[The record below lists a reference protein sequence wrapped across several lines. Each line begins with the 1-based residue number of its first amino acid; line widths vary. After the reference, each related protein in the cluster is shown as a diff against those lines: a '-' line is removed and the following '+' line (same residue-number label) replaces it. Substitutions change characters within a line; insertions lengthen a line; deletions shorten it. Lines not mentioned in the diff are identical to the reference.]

1 MCYSNGECST
11 DVRHRNSFSH
21 LNLRQ
26 MTESARKRPSIMIW
40 TVKSLLSI
48 FGVTA
53 SLLAASLPALAA
65 DKPQVKP
72 MAGPRATIL
81 RETPLYVEPDTSSQ
95 KVDRVQEGRELVIA
109 ESSGPWIRVFA
120 NTDVEEVNEKDAP
133 IFGREAA
140 PPPVSGWMESRG
152 VVRDT
157 TPDGDAVLMGEAATM
172 EILAEDARGPRN
184 AGQAARLLYRRLVE
198 FFPNS
203 PLAAEAA
210 WRAADIRWQFQ
221 KADAARLPS
230 SKERDPYL
238 REQLDEEELKKVI
251 KLYPHSK
258 QADEATFE
266 MIDNKLCGD
275 WQGQEKCPEKE
286 SEYYEKFAAEHPDG
300 PRTAQ
305 ALYQA
310 AYRQAVLGDMYAA
323 DSSDKK
329 MNTARDHAKALTGEL
344 QKKFPA
350 SDYTARAAALVY
362 KFEQGIAVY
371 GSDRN

>member
-1 MCYSNGECST
+1 
-11 DVRHRNSFSH
+11 
-21 LNLRQ
+21 
-26 MTESARKRPSIMIW
+26 MIW
-40 TVKSLLSI
+40 TVKRRL
-48 FGVTA
+48 FTA
-53 SLLAASLPALAA
+53 SLICLTLLAARPGFASDKPK
-65 DKPQVKP
+65 DKPQEKP

-81 RETPLYVEPDTSSQ
+81 RETPLYVEPDTTSQ

-109 ESSGPWIRVFA
+109 ETSGPWIRVFA

-133 IFGREAA
+133 IYGRDTVT
-140 PPPVSGWMESRG
+140 PPVSGWIQARG

-157 TPDGDAVLMGEAATM
+157 DPVGDKVLMGEAATM

-184 AGQAARLLYRRLVE
+184 AGQTARLLYRRIVE
-198 FFPNS
+198 FYPNS

-210 WRAADIRWQFQ
+210 WRAADIRWQFE

-230 SKERDPYL
+230 SKEREAYL
-238 REQLDEEELKKVI
+238 REQLDDSELRKVI

-258 QADEATFE
+258 QADEAAFE

-286 SEYYEKFAAEHPDG
+286 SEYFEKFAEEHPDG

-310 AYRQAVLGDMYAA
+310 AYRQAVLGDMYSA
-323 DSSDKK
+323 DGNDKK
-329 MNTARDHAKALTGEL
+329 GDVARSRLKELAGEL
-344 QKKFPA
+344 EKKFPA
-350 SDYTARAAALVY
+350 SDYAARATVLVY
-362 KFEQGIAVY
+362 KGDQGIAVY
-371 GSDRN
+371 GSDRD

>member
-1 MCYSNGECST
+1 
-11 DVRHRNSFSH
+11 
-21 LNLRQ
+21 
-26 MTESARKRPSIMIW
+26 MIW
-40 TVKSLLSI
+40 TVKRLAYLP
-48 FGVTA
+48 VTIA
-53 SLLAASLPALAA
+53 FVLACPLIGAAA

-81 RETPLYVEPDTSSQ
+81 RETPLYVAPDTTSQ
-95 KVDRVQEGRELVIA
+95 KVDRIQEGRELVIA
-109 ESSGPWIRVFA
+109 ESSGPWVRVFA
-120 NTDVEEVNEKDAP
+120 NTDVEEVSEKDAP
-133 IFGREAA
+133 IFGREEA
-140 PPPVSGWMESRG
+140 PPPVSGWMEARG

-157 TPDGDAVLMGEAATM
+157 TEGGDRILMGEASTM

-184 AGQAARLLYRRLVE
+184 AGHAARLLYRRLVE

-230 SKERDPYL
+230 SKEREAYL
-238 REQLDEEELKKVI
+238 REQIDEDEMKKII

-258 QADEATFE
+258 QSDMAAFE

-286 SEYYEKFAAEHPDG
+286 SEYYEKYAAEHPTG

-310 AYRQAVLGDMYAA
+310 AYRQAVLKDMNSADGNEKKSDAA
-323 DSSDKK
+323 K
-329 MNTARDHAKALTGEL
+329 THAKQLAGEL
-344 QKKFPA
+344 QSKFPD
-350 SDYTARAAALVY
+350 SDYTSRAAALVY
-362 KFEQGIAVY
+362 KLEQGIAVY
-371 GSDRN
+371 GSDRD

>member
-1 MCYSNGECST
+1 
-11 DVRHRNSFSH
+11 
-21 LNLRQ
+21 
-26 MTESARKRPSIMIW
+26 
-40 TVKSLLSI
+40 
-48 FGVTA
+48 
-53 SLLAASLPALAA
+53 
-65 DKPQVKP
+65 

-81 RETPLYVEPDTSSQ
+81 RETPLYVAPDTNSQ

-109 ESSGPWIRVFA
+109 ESNGPWVRVFA

-133 IFGREAA
+133 VFGREAA
-140 PPPVSGWMESRG
+140 PPPVSGWMEARG
-152 VVRDT
+152 VLRDT
-157 TPDGDAVLMGEAATM
+157 TPNGDAVLMGEGSTM
-172 EILAEDARGPRN
+172 EMLAEEARGPRN
-184 AGQAARLLYRRLVE
+184 AGQTARLLYRRVVE

-230 SKERDPYL
+230 AKERDPYL
-238 REQLDEEELKKVI
+238 REQMDEDELKKVI
-251 KLYPHSK
+251 RDYPHSK
-258 QADEATFE
+258 EADYAAFE
-266 MIDNKLCGD
+266 LIENKLCGD

-286 SEYYEKFAAEHPDG
+286 SGYYEKFADEHPDG

-329 MNTARDHAKALTGEL
+329 SDAARSHARALASRL
-344 QKKFPA
+344 KDKFPA
-350 SDYTARAAALVY
+350 SDYTARAASLVY
-362 KFEQGIAVY
+362 KFDQGIVIF
-371 GSDRN
+371 GSDRD

>member
-1 MCYSNGECST
+1 MKRFFLLIGANATIALCIVLC
-11 DVRHRNSFSH
+11 FSA
-21 LNLRQ
+21 
-26 MTESARKRPSIMIW
+26 E
-40 TVKSLLSI
+40 
-48 FGVTA
+48 
-53 SLLAASLPALAA
+53 LPAQSAIAA
-65 DKPQVKP
+65 DKPQQKP

-81 RETPLYVEPDTSSQ
+81 RETPLYVAPDTTSQ
-95 KVDRVQEGRELVIA
+95 KVDRIQEGRELVVA
-109 ESSGPWIRVFA
+109 ESNGPWVRVFA
-120 NTDVEEVNEKDAP
+120 NTDIEEVSEQDAP

-140 PPPVSGWMESRG
+140 PPPVSGWMQARG

-157 TPDGDAVLMGEAATM
+157 TPNGDAVLMGEASTM

-230 SKERDPYL
+230 SKEREAYL
-238 REQLDEEELKKVI
+238 REQIDESEMRKVI
-251 KLYPHSK
+251 KLYPHTK
-258 QADEATFE
+258 QADMAAFA

-286 SEYYEKFAAEHPDG
+286 SEFYEKFAAEHPDG

-323 DSSDKK
+323 DSGDKK
-329 MNTARDHAKALTGEL
+329 MDAARAHAKALADEL

-350 SDYTARAAALVY
+350 SDYTTRAAALVY
-362 KFEQGIAVY
+362 KFEQSIAIY
-371 GSDRN
+371 GSDRD

>member
-1 MCYSNGECST
+1 
-11 DVRHRNSFSH
+11 
-21 LNLRQ
+21 
-26 MTESARKRPSIMIW
+26 MILS
-40 TVKSLLSI
+40 VKHALVFASVLCLPWL
-48 FGVTA
+48 TA
-53 SLLAASLPALAA
+53 HPMFAA

-81 RETPLYVEPDTSSQ
+81 RETPIYVAPDTSSQ
-95 KVDRVQEGRELVIA
+95 KVDRIQEGRELVVA
-109 ESSGPWIRVFA
+109 ESSGPWVRVFA
-120 NTDVEEVNEKDAP
+120 NTDVEEVDEKDEP
-133 IFGREAA
+133 VFGKEAA
-140 PPPVSGWMESRG
+140 PPPVSGWMEARG
-152 VVRDT
+152 VVRET
-157 TPDGDAVLMGEAATM
+157 TADGDAVLMGEAASM

-184 AGQAARLLYRRLVE
+184 AGQTARLLYRRLVE
-198 FFPNS
+198 FYPNS

-210 WRAADIRWQFQ
+210 WRAADIRWQFE
-221 KADAARLPS
+221 KADAFKRPS
-230 SKERDPYL
+230 SKEREAYL
-238 REQLDEEELKKVI
+238 REQLYDDEMKKVV
-251 KLYPHSK
+251 KNYPHSK
-258 QADEATFE
+258 QADMAAFE

-286 SEYYEKFAAEHPDG
+286 SEYFEKFAAEHPDG

-310 AYRQAVLGDMYAA
+310 VYRQAVLGDMYAA

-329 MNTARDHAKALTGEL
+329 MDGARDRAKALAGEL
-344 QKKFPA
+344 QKKFPT

>member
-1 MCYSNGECST
+1 M
-11 DVRHRNSFSH
+11 
-21 LNLRQ
+21 RQ
-26 MTESARKRPSIMIW
+26 PIPPQRPSYRICS
-40 TVKSLLSI
+40 VKNAAI
-48 FGVTA
+48 Y
-53 SLLAASLPALAA
+53 AASALLISASVLCRGS

-95 KVDRVQEGRELVIA
+95 KVDRVQEGRELVVA

-133 IFGREAA
+133 IYGHDTVT
-140 PPPVSGWMESRG
+140 PPVSGWIQARG
-152 VVRDT
+152 VVRET
-157 TPDGDAVLMGEAATM
+157 TPDGDKVLMGEAATM

-221 KADAARLPS
+221 KADASRLPS
-230 SKERDPYL
+230 SKERDAYL
-238 REQLDEEELKKVI
+238 REQLDDSELKKII

-258 QADEATFE
+258 QADNAAFE

-286 SEYYEKFAAEHPDG
+286 SDYYEKYASEHPDG

-323 DSSDKK
+323 DGNDKK
-329 MNTARDHAKALTGEL
+329 SDASRNHAKELAGEL
-344 QKKFPA
+344 EKKFA
-350 SDYTARAAALVY
+350 TSDYTTRAAALVF
-362 KFEQGIAVY
+362 KFEQGVAVY
-371 GSDRN
+371 GSDRE

>member
-1 MCYSNGECST
+1 MLTES
-11 DVRHRNSFSH
+11 
-21 LNLRQ
+21 LRQ
-26 MTESARKRPSIMIW
+26 RPSIMIW
-40 TVKSLLSI
+40 IVKRFLLSPSVAASL
-48 FGVTA
+48 FLT
-53 SLLAASLPALAA
+53 SLLAFAS
-65 DKPQVKP
+65 DKPQIKP

-120 NTDVEEVNEKDAP
+120 NTDIEEANEKDAP
-133 IFGREAA
+133 IYGRDAVT
-140 PPPVSGWMESRG
+140 PPVSGWIQARG
-152 VVRDT
+152 VVRET
-157 TPDGDAVLMGEAATM
+157 TPDGDKVLMGEAATM

-203 PLAAEAA
+203 PLVAEAS

-238 REQLDEEELKKVI
+238 REQLDDSELKKII
-251 KLYPHSK
+251 KLYPNSK
-258 QADEATFE
+258 QADDAAFE

-286 SEYYEKFAAEHPDG
+286 SGYYEKFASEHPDG

-310 AYRQAVLGDMYAA
+310 AYRQAVLGDMYGA
-323 DSSDKK
+323 DGNDKK
-329 MNTARDHAKALTGEL
+329 GDAARNHAKELAGEL
-344 QKKFPA
+344 EKKFPA
-350 SDYTARAAALVY
+350 SDYTARAAALVF
-362 KFEQGIAVY
+362 KLDQGIAVY
-371 GSDRN
+371 GADRD

>member
-1 MCYSNGECST
+1 
-11 DVRHRNSFSH
+11 
-21 LNLRQ
+21 
-26 MTESARKRPSIMIW
+26 MIW
-40 TVKSLLSI
+40 TVKRPL
-48 FGVTA
+48 FTA
-53 SLLAASLPALAA
+53 SLICLSILAARPGFAA
-65 DKPQVKP
+65 DKQKDKPKDKLVKP
-72 MAGPRATIL
+72 IAGPRATIL
-81 RETPLYVEPDTSSQ
+81 RTTPLYVAPDTSSQ
-95 KVDRVQEGRELVIA
+95 KVDRIQEGRELVIA
-109 ESSGPWIRVFA
+109 ESSGPWVRVFA
-120 NTDVEEVNEKDAP
+120 NTDTEEVEDKDVP
-133 IFGREAA
+133 VYGQEAA
-140 PPPVSGWMESRG
+140 PPPVSGWIEAHG

-157 TPDGDAVLMGEAATM
+157 TSGGDAVLMGEAASL

-184 AGQAARLLYRRLVE
+184 AGQTARLLYRRLVE
-198 FFPNS
+198 FYPNS

-221 KADAARLPS
+221 KADMARLPS

-238 REQLDEEELKKVI
+238 REQLDDEELKKVV
-251 KLYPHSK
+251 KLYPGSK
-258 QADEATFE
+258 PADMAAFD

-286 SEYYEKFAAEHPDG
+286 SEVYEKFASEHPDG

-329 MNTARDHAKALTGEL
+329 MDTARDRARTLAGQLKA
-344 QKKFPA
+344 KFPA
-350 SDYTARAAALVY
+350 SDYTARVAALVY

-371 GSDRN
+371 GSDRD

>member
-1 MCYSNGECST
+1 
-11 DVRHRNSFSH
+11 V
-21 LNLRQ
+21 
-26 MTESARKRPSIMIW
+26 TESRLHRPSDMIW
-40 TVKSLLSI
+40 TMKRFSLLS
-48 FGVTA
+48 GVTA
-53 SLLAASLPALAA
+53 SFFCFSILTARSGFAA
-65 DKPQVKP
+65 DKPQEKA

-81 RETPLYVEPDTSSQ
+81 RTTPLYVQPDPASQ
-95 KVDRVQEGRELVIA
+95 RVDRVQEGRELVIA
-109 ESSGPWIRVFA
+109 ETSGPWIRVYA
-120 NTDVEEVNEKDAP
+120 NTDVEEIAEKDAP
-133 IFGREAA
+133 VYGNEAA
-140 PPPVSGWMESRG
+140 PPPVSGWIQAKG
-152 VVRDT
+152 VVRET
-157 TPDGDAVLMGEAATM
+157 TPNGDAVLMGEGASM

-184 AGQAARLLYRRLVE
+184 AGQTARLLYRRLVE

-210 WRAADIRWQFQ
+210 WRAADIRWQFE

-230 SKERDPYL
+230 SKEREAYL
-238 REQLDEEELKKVI
+238 REQLDESELKKVI

-258 QADEATFE
+258 QADQAAFE

-300 PRTAQ
+300 PKTAQ

-329 MNTARDHAKALTGEL
+329 MDGARDHAKAIAGEL
-344 QKKFPA
+344 AKKFPN

-362 KFEQGIAVY
+362 KFEQGVAVY
-371 GSDRN
+371 GEDHD